1 MDDHVRLLLGQLLA
15 LIALMGATI
24 EYAELA
30 KRRARDRRRHAET
43 AAMQEAGLR
52 GLVRALLIDGR

>member
-1 MDDHVRLLLGQLLA
+1 MDETVRLLLGQSLA

-24 EYAELA
+24 EYAELT
-30 KRRARDRRRHAET
+30 KRRAADRRRDAEA